1 MKVICLFFVLFL
13 GTTAMA
19 QQDLEV
25 DFDFFS
31 GNNNKIF
38 IRYFMNQETPEKVGV
53 LYSFDNSE
61 MQNLEISM
69 DEYNAIIED
78 IHQIQLSEL
87 LNENRQKNHESQL
100 TLRVRNMNHEISI
113 NIANFNQNSLDE
125 KYKSIRSATQKILAS
140 IGLSL
145 KDLK

>member
-13 GTTAMA
+13 GTTSMA
-19 QQDLEV
+19 QKDLEV

-61 MQNLEISM
+61 MQNLEISL

-78 IHQIQLSEL
+78 IHKIQLSEL
-87 LNENRQKNHESQL
+87 LNENRQKNHESLL

>member
-61 MQNLEISM
+61 MQNLEISL
-69 DEYNAIIED
+69 DEYNAIVED
-78 IHQIQLSEL
+78 IHKIQLSEL
-87 LNENRQKNHESQL
+87 LNENRQKNHEL
-100 TLRVRNMNHEISI
+100 LLILRVRNMNHEISI
-113 NIANFNQNSLDE
+113 DIANFNQKSLDE

>member
-19 QQDLEV
+19 QKDLEV

-61 MQNLEISM
+61 MQNLEISL

-78 IHQIQLSEL
+78 IHKIQLSEL
-87 LNENRQKNHESQL
+87 LNENRQKNHESL
-100 TLRVRNMNHEISI
+100 LILRVRNMNHEISI
-113 NIANFNQNSLDE
+113 DIANFNQKSLDE

>member
-19 QQDLEV
+19 QKDLEV

-61 MQNLEISM
+61 MQNLEISL

-78 IHQIQLSEL
+78 IHKIELSEL
-87 LNENRQKNHESQL
+87 LNENRQKNHASL
-100 TLRVRNMNHEISI
+100 LPLRVRNMNHEISI
-113 NIANFNQNSLDE
+113 NIANFNQKSLDE

>member
-61 MQNLEISM
+61 MQNLEISL

-78 IHQIQLSEL
+78 IHKIQLSEL
-87 LNENRQKNHESQL
+87 LNENRQKNHESLL

>member
-61 MQNLEISM
+61 MQNLEISL

-78 IHQIQLSEL
+78 IHKIELSEL
-87 LNENRQKNHESQL
+87 LNENRQKNHESLL

-125 KYKSIRSATQKILAS
+125 KYKSIRTATQKILAS

>member
-1 MKVICLFFVLFL
+1 MKVICLLFVLFL
-13 GTTAMA
+13 GTAAMA

-53 LYSFDNSE
+53 LYSFDYTE
-61 MQNLEISM
+61 MQNLEKSM
-69 DEYNAIIED
+69 YEYKAIIKDNNKIE
-78 IHQIQLSEL
+78 LSEL
-87 LNENRQKNHESQL
+87 LNENRQKNHESLL

-125 KYKSIRSATQKILAS
+125 KYKSI
-140 IGLSL
+140 
-145 KDLK
+145 

>member
-13 GTTAMA
+13 GTTSMA
-19 QQDLEV
+19 QKDLEV

-61 MQNLEISM
+61 MQNLEISL
-69 DEYNAIIED
+69 DEYNAIVED
-78 IHQIQLSEL
+78 IHKIQLSEL
-87 LNENRQKNHESQL
+87 LNENRQKNHESLL

>member
-1 MKVICLFFVLFL
+1 MKAIRLLFVLFL

-31 GNNNKIF
+31 GNTNKIF
-38 IRYFMNQETPEKVGV
+38 IRYFMNPETPEKVGV

-61 MQNLEISM
+61 MQNMEISM
-69 DEYNAIIED
+69 DEYNAIIVD

-100 TLRVRNMNHEISI
+100 TLRVRNLNHEISI
-113 NIANFNQNSLDE
+113 DIANFNQNSLDE
-125 KYKSIRSATQKILAS
+125 KYKSLRHATRKILAS
-140 IGLSL
+140 VGLSL

>member
-13 GTTAMA
+13 GTTSMA
-19 QQDLEV
+19 QKDLEV

-61 MQNLEISM
+61 MQNLEISL
-69 DEYNAIIED
+69 DEYNAIVED
-78 IHQIQLSEL
+78 IHKIQLSEL
-87 LNENRQKNHESQL
+87 LNENRQKNHEL
-100 TLRVRNMNHEISI
+100 LLILRVRNMNHEISI
-113 NIANFNQNSLDE
+113 DIANFNQKSLDE